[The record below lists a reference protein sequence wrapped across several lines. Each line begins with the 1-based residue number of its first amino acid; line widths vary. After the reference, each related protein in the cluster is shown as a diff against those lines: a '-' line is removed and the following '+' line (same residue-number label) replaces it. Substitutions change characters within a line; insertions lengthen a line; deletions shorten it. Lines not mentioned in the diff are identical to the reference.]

1 MAGAKCRREGQD
13 MQANETSGNTQ
24 HFGDSPAARPV
35 ERPLGRA
42 IKRGMLNRR
51 RGSGSGRLF
60 KSFVKPVENCAACG
74 EDYTHQRA
82 DDLPPYLVI
91 TIVGHIVVGGYMAT
105 DLVWPLTTWQHLAI
119 WTPITLILSLLLLQ
133 PIKGGAIGLQWALKM
148 HGFGDKPEEREVDT
162 ASAYGDRT
170 A

>member
-1 MAGAKCRREGQD
+1 MD
-13 MQANETSGNTQ
+13 MQANETTGSTV
-24 HFGDSPAARPV
+24 HFGDTAPPAPA

-42 IKRGMLNRR
+42 IKRGLLNRCPAC
-51 RGSGSGRLF
+51 GSGRLF
-60 KSFVKPVENCAACG
+60 RAFVKPVDHCAACG
-74 EDYTHQRA
+74 EDYTPQRA

-119 WTPITLILSLLLLQ
+119 WTPITLVLSLLLLQ

-148 HGFGDKPEEREVDT
+148 HGFGDKPADEDKT
-162 ASAYGDRT
+162 PAYGDRT

>member
-1 MAGAKCRREGQD
+1 
-13 MQANETSGNTQ
+13 MQANETSGSTQ
-24 HFGDSPAARPV
+24 HFGDSPEARPA

-42 IKRGMLNRR
+42 IKRGLLNRCPAC
-51 RGSGSGRLF
+51 GSGRLF

-91 TIVGHIVVGGYMAT
+91 TIVGHIVVGGYMGT

-119 WTPITLILSLLLLQ
+119 WAPITVILSLLLLQ

-148 HGFGDKPEEREVDT
+148 HGFGDKPEETET
-162 ASAYGDRT
+162 ETEAAPAYGDRT

>member
-1 MAGAKCRREGQD
+1 
-13 MQANETSGNTQ
+13 MQANETSSTLQ
-24 HFGDSPAARPV
+24 FGDTASIAPA

-42 IKRGMLNRR
+42 IKRGMLNRCPAC
-51 RGSGSGRLF
+51 GTGRLF
-60 KSFVKPVENCAACG
+60 RSFLKPVDNCAACG

-91 TIVGHIVVGGYMAT
+91 TIVGHIVVGGYMMT

-119 WTPITLILSLLLLQ
+119 WTPITLILALLMMQ
-133 PIKGGAIGLQWALKM
+133 PVKGGVIGLQWAAKM
-148 HGFGDKPEEREVDT
+148 HGFNDKPAEAEAT
-162 ASAYGDRT
+162 PAYGDRT